1 MRSLF
6 FFFILFIPF
15 AGICDSPLTSADF
28 HLAYKH
34 KVIDKAVK
42 RKGKPINKEIMQ
54 FLMEKGCGLDYKV
67 ALINAVG
74 WDFDGQKN
82 AQLFLKFLIKTK
94 KCTNESDLLLSN
106 NAEWLI
112 CYAYLMAM
120 DNYFQVSRAKEIAQM
135 ALGLNNTS
143 YTVQIIAALI
153 EAQEA
158 LNTDWCQVYQSTN
171 KVRETTGLVMDMNE
185 VARQIIFEYMDIYSS
200 SCDK

>member
-1 MRSLF
+1 
-6 FFFILFIPF
+6 
-15 AGICDSPLTSADF
+15 
-28 HLAYKH
+28 
-34 KVIDKAVK
+34 
-42 RKGKPINKEIMQ
+42 
-54 FLMEKGCGLDYKV
+54 
-67 ALINAVG
+67 
-74 WDFDGQKN
+74 
-82 AQLFLKFLIKTK
+82 
-94 KCTNESDLLLSN
+94 
-106 NAEWLI
+106 
-112 CYAYLMAM
+112 M
-120 DNYFQVSRAKEIAQM
+120 DNYFQVSRAKQIAQM